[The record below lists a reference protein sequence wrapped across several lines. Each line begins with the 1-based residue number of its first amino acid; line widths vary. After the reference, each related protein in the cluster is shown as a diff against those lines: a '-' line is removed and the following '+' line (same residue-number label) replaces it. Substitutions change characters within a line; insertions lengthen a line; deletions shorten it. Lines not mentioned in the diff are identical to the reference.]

1 MRMRGL
7 VAGLAVLAAM
17 SATGCAFQ
25 KPTLKFKSVHVRDV
39 DLEGTNLD
47 VVYTLK
53 NPNPIGLKLAS
64 VDYALE
70 VEGRSVVSG
79 KPAKGLSVRQAGATD
94 LVFPAR
100 VKFQDIVP
108 TVQVFLKQDEAKY
121 RASGAIGI
129 QTPLGVIKLPLSYSS
144 TFPVPKIPDFDF
156 QTPVIGGLSLTG
168 ARITF
173 PIKITNKN
181 PFALPLKAFSAGF
194 SIGGTKIG
202 STKAELAQAFGAQES
217 KVVNMPID
225 INFMQ
230 VGSAVANA
238 IRTKRALVKLDG
250 ALQSGGLSLP
260 ISMSKTLDFR

>member
-1 MRMRGL
+1 M
-7 VAGLAVLAAM
+7 VAGLAMLAAM

-25 KPTLKFKSVHVRDV
+25 KPTLKFKTVHLREV
-39 DLEGTNLD
+39 DLEGTTLD

-53 NPNPIGLKLAS
+53 NPNPVGLKLAT

-70 VEGRSVVSG
+70 VEGRQVVSG
-79 KPAKGLSVRQAGATD
+79 KPARGLSVRQNGATE

-108 TVQVFLKQDEAKY
+108 TVQVFLKQDTAKY

-129 QTPLGVIKLPLSYSS
+129 QTPIGVVKLPLSHSS

-156 QTPVIGGLSLTG
+156 QTPVISGLSLSG
-168 ARITF
+168 ARLTF

-181 PFALPLKAFSAGF
+181 PFALPLKSFSAGF
-194 SIGGTKIG
+194 TVAGTKIG
-202 STKAELAQAFGAQES
+202 STRAELAQAFAPQQS
-217 KVVNMPID
+217 QVVNLPID

-230 VGSAVANA
+230 VGTSVANA
-238 IRTKRALVKLDG
+238 LRTRRALVKLDG
-250 ALQSGGLSLP
+250 ALQSGGISLP
-260 ISMSKTLDFR
+260 IEMSKTLDFR